1 MKKIISVIIVCF
13 FFNSLFSQGELTD
26 DYSYFIF
33 LNKEISDIIQST
45 ISKDKLEYI
54 KANEKSKSK
63 AFIYI
68 STCQDSNGYFKKIEI
83 AQTFDKKIISN
94 REIRKIKKKVKEL
107 GQLNIYI
114 DKINEGGYILTKK
127 YLFSNK
133 KYVETLFVIR
143 LDRDWDKL
151 DKIHNLSKWEK

>member
-26 DYSYFIF
+26 DYSYFAF

-45 ISKDKLEYI
+45 ISKDKLEHI

-68 STCQDSNGYFKKIEI
+68 STYQDSNGYIKKIEI
-83 AQTFDKKIISN
+83 VQTFDKNIISN
-94 REIRKIKKKVKEL
+94 LEISKIKKKVKEL

-127 YLFSNK
+127 YLFSN
-133 KYVETLFVIR
+133 E
-143 LDRDWDKL
+143 
-151 DKIHNLSKWEK
+151 